1 MREVLAELLPLWAAD
16 RPVALATVVATY
28 KSAPMPPGSAMLV
41 TPDDQVAGSVSGG
54 CVESDVFEVG
64 RQVLGGGGPTRRH
77 YGVSNDDAFAVG
89 LTCGGEIDIFVEH
102 IDQSTFPELGEVARA
117 VREHRPVAIAT
128 VVGGPPGRRG
138 ARMIV
143 WADTVDGTLGSA
155 QLDARIAEEAR
166 TALATG
172 NSILSSCSAG
182 EPDSGELQVFIN
194 AMPPPPRLL
203 IFGATD
209 FATALARIG
218 AAAKYRVSVCDART
232 TFTTRERFPAADEV
246 VVEWPHR
253 YLDNESMTGRL
264 DRRTAVTVLT
274 HDPKFD
280 VPVLTSALRMPQ
292 IGYIG
297 VLGSRRTH
305 ADRIGRLR
313 SAGITDRELRRM
325 SSPLGLDIGAKTPSE
340 TAISILAEIIAAKS
354 GRPGGHLHT
363 GTGPIHA

>member
-1 MREVLAELLPLWAAD
+1 MREVLTELFPLWAAG
-16 RPVALATVVATY
+16 RPAALATVVATH

-54 CVESDVFEVG
+54 CVESDVYEVG
-64 RQVLGGGGPTRRH
+64 KQVLCGAGPTRRR

-102 IDQSTFPELGEVARA
+102 IDRSTFPELGEVARA
-117 VREHRPVAIAT
+117 VREHRPVAVAT
-128 VVGGPPGRRG
+128 VIGGPAGLRG
-138 ARMIV
+138 SRMIV
-143 WADTVDGTLGSA
+143 WADTVDGAIGSA

-166 TALATG
+166 ALLAAGYSALT
-172 NSILSSCSAG
+172 SCSAG
-182 EPDSGELQVFIN
+182 DPDSGELQIFIN
-194 AMPPPPRLL
+194 AMTPPPRLL
-203 IFGATD
+203 VFGATD
-209 FATALARIG
+209 FAAALARIG

-232 TFTTRERFPAADEV
+232 TFTTRDRFPGADDV
-246 VVEWPHR
+246 IVEWPHR
-253 YLDNESMTGRL
+253 YLDNESAAGRL
-264 DRRTAVTVLT
+264 DARTAVTVLT

-280 VPVLTSALRMPQ
+280 VPVLTTALRMPQ

-305 ADRIGRLR
+305 ADRIERLR
-313 SAGITDRELRRM
+313 SAGLTDRELTRM
-325 SSPLGLDIGAKTPSE
+325 SSPLGLDIGASTPSE

-354 GRPGGHLHT
+354 GRPGGHLQT